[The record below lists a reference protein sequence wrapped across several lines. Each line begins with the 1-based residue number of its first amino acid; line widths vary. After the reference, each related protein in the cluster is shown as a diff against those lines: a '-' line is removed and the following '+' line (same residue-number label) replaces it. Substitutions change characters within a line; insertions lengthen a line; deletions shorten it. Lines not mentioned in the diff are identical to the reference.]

1 MMAKNLTL
9 FFFAFTS
16 IVCRSRLL
24 TRVLADDSVV
34 EIVRSY
40 FIVPEEMCQDPV
52 LARIFVEQKPEWVC
66 WQTGLELRYM
76 DATLFSMK
84 QIMPK
89 VASNHDYSSLKIL
102 LNQDDN
108 WNEIDTK
115 MSSILEVTLPQETV
129 VIKRPVR
136 ATSPAG
142 GDEPGGRSEVTASP
156 AIGYQAQ
163 VLDANPRSVCQLL
176 ALAVEHI
183 DTLLE
188 DWYPSLGTRFLHT
201 SEGRMLVTRLVPC
214 PRCLAA
220 QQGEREVRS
229 WQDWSFVPQGMSK
242 PSPKEQQQPPPPR
255 VSQESATSD
264 KDSGVGH
271 ESPRGS
277 QQNRRTAEQQIQE
290 AEEAEEDL
298 EKDDLKVYAFLVEE
312 CILDAFRG
320 GHPACPAHGD
330 LVLGQVAPD
339 TVFLD
344 LEERL
349 RVPSDAVKLGD
360 LVGRGAFGFVY
371 EAALRQTRGH
381 QLRSQQQQYQS
392 LQSQG
397 QQQRSVA
404 VKMLQP
410 IDPGPEARDSA
421 AAAFKVI
428 GGAEG
433 SL

>member
-1 MMAKNLTL
+1 M
-9 FFFAFTS
+9 
-16 IVCRSRLL
+16 
-24 TRVLADDSVV
+24 ADDSVV

-40 FIVPEEMCQDPV
+40 FIVPEEMCHDPV

-76 DATLFSMK
+76 DATLFSMR

-89 VASNHDYSSLKIL
+89 VAAGLDYSSIRLV
-102 LNQDDN
+102 LNQDDA
-108 WNEIDTK
+108 WAEVDTRA
-115 MSSILEVTLPQETV
+115 SSVLEVALPQETV

-136 ATSPAG
+136 GATKSSPG
-142 GDEPGGRSEVTASP
+142 EEGDKSSSS
-156 AIGYQAQ
+156 AIGYQALT
-163 VLDANPRSVCQLL
+163 LDANPRSVCQLL

-220 QQGEREVRS
+220 QQQQGEAREVRS
-229 WQDWSFVPQGMSK
+229 WQDWSFVPQGISR
-242 PSPKEQQQPPPPR
+242 PGASKEQQQPQQPSPQVR

-264 KDSGVGH
+264 RDSGVGP

-277 QQNRRTAEQQIQE
+277 LQNRRTTEIAQE
-290 AEEAEEDL
+290 AEETTE
-298 EKDDLKVYAFLVEE
+298 EKDDSKVYAFLVEE

-320 GHPACPAHGD
+320 ARPVCPAHGD

-371 EAALRQTRGH
+371 EAALRQVRSQQH
-381 QLRSQQQQYQS
+381 LRHQQQQYQS

-421 AAAFKVI
+421 AAAFKVNTVL
-428 GGAEG
+428 
-433 SL
+433 STY